1 MPKGRGQQ
9 VKKCR
14 ICGVKFEPV
23 RSLQLACSME
33 CAIGHANKIT
43 EKKQREKELEE
54 RRETRARK
62 EALKRPKTLKAEA
75 QAAFNAYRRT
85 SDLMAGHRCICCDQ
99 PFEPQKPGGSVDAG
113 HYLSVGSAPHLRFN
127 EINVNAQRKNCNR
140 PGGTTREKFRAGM
153 IRRYGLEAVQALEAD
168 RSEPRYRDDDY
179 RRIRDEYK
187 QKLKELQRMAA

>member
-1 MPKGRGQQ
+1 M
-9 VKKCR
+9 KKCR
-14 ICGVKFEPV
+14 ICKTPFDPA
-23 RSLQLACSME
+23 RPMQTACGFE
-33 CAIGHANKIT
+33 CAIAHANRIS
-43 EKKQREKELEE
+43 EKKAREKELED
-54 RRETRARK
+54 RRDIKRRK

-85 SDLMAGHRCICCDQ
+85 SDLMAGYRCICCDQ
-99 PFEPQKPGGSVDAG
+99 PFEPQKPGGAVDAG